1 MKCFPALG
9 SEAVAWYD
17 GGATWTQR
25 GTCPGYAFNYLHGT
39 ATETYGLGTTSSN
52 SQVKNKDVPRP

>member
-17 GGATWTQR
+17 GGTTWTQG
-25 GTCPGYAFNYLHGT
+25 GTCPGYAFNYPHST
-39 ATETYGLGTTSSN
+39 VTETYGLQLTSEE
-52 SQVKNKDVPRP
+52 QKDVPRP